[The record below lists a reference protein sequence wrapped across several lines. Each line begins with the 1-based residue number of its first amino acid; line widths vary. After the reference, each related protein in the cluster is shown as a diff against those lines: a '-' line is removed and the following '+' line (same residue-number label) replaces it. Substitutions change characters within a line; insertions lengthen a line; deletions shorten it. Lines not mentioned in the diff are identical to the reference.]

1 MNIAFCE
8 SPSIDVSPFSL
19 HPVPCPAQFPYT
31 ISPLPAY
38 PQKQE
43 FENQP
48 KKILLVMAACYLAD
62 PLGSGLLSLK
72 FLVLEAA
79 ELSALGRASF
89 SYKSL
94 EP

>member
-8 SPSIDVSPFSL
+8 SRSLDVSPFSL
-19 HPVPCPAQFPYT
+19 HPMSCPAQFPYML
-31 ISPLPAY
+31 SPLPAY

-43 FENQP
+43 FKNQP
-48 KKILLVMAACYLAD
+48 KKILLVMAACYLTD
-62 PLGSGLLSLK
+62 SLGSELLSLK

-79 ELSALGRASF
+79 ELSTLGRASF

>member
-19 HPVPCPAQFPYT
+19 HPMSCPAQFPYT

-43 FENQP
+43 FKNQP
-48 KKILLVMAACYLAD
+48 KKILLVMAACYLTD
-62 PLGSGLLSLK
+62 SLGSELLSLK

-79 ELSALGRASF
+79 ELSTLGRASF

>member
-8 SPSIDVSPFSL
+8 SPSLDVSLFSL
-19 HPVPCPAQFPYT
+19 HPMPCPAQFPYML
-31 ISPLPAY
+31 SPLPAY

-43 FENQP
+43 FKNQP
-48 KKILLVMAACYLAD
+48 KKILLVMAACYLTD
-62 PLGSGLLSLK
+62 SLGSELLSLK

-79 ELSALGRASF
+79 ELSTLGRASF